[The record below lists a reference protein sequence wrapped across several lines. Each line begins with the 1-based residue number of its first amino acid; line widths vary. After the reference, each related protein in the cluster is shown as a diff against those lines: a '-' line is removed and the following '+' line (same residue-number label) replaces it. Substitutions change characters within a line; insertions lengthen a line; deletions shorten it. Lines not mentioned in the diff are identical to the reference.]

1 MVEISQSNLKEAAEL
16 LYGIKNGMGKATA
29 RAINH
34 TTAKAKTQMKRKVGK
49 DYYIKQGDVDKTL
62 KVKKASW
69 TNPFATITSKSRV
82 LGLDKFKVTVKGGV
96 VRAAISKLEGYKD
109 RKGGF
114 IANVKN
120 FSGGSWRRE
129 KGRNIFTPNFSH
141 KSGARVFKRIGK
153 KRLPVKSL
161 YGASVPGMIGSKNVI
176 ADLNKFVIV
185 ETNKRLSH
193 EVGRLLGGFR

>member
-1 MVEISQSNLKEAAEL
+1 MVEISQSNFKKAAEL
-16 LYGIKNGMGKATA
+16 LSGIKNGMPKATA

-69 TNPFATITSKSRV
+69 ANPFATITSKSRV
-82 LGLDKFKVTVKGGV
+82 LGLDKFKVTVKSGV

-129 KGRNIFTPNFSH
+129 GKKSIFTPNFSH
-141 KSGARVFKRIGK
+141 KSGARVFKRISK

-161 YGASVPGMIGSKNVI
+161 YGASVPGMISSKNVI

-185 ETNKRLSH
+185 ETNKRLNH

>member
-16 LYGIKNGMGKATA
+16 LSGIKNGMGKATA

-69 TNPFATITSKSRV
+69 TNPFATVTSKSRV

-120 FSGGSWRRE
+120 F
-129 KGRNIFTPNFSH
+129 
-141 KSGARVFKRIGK
+141 
-153 KRLPVKSL
+153 
-161 YGASVPGMIGSKNVI
+161 
-176 ADLNKFVIV
+176 
-185 ETNKRLSH
+185 
-193 EVGRLLGGFR
+193 